1 MLKGKVAVVT
11 GSTSG
16 IGLGIA
22 SALAQQGADIVL
34 NGFGD
39 AADIEKLRAGL
50 ASQYGVQVRY
60 DGADLSR
67 GEAVRQLVSGAV
79 AELGRIDIL
88 VNNAGIQHT
97 ALIEDFPA
105 DKWDAIIA
113 LNLSAVFHG
122 TAAALPHM
130 KKQGW
135 GRIIN
140 IASAHGLVASAAKS
154 AYVAAKHGVVGLTKV
169 TALETAGMGITANA
183 ICPGWVRTPL
193 VEKQITALAAKDGVD
208 QESAARELLGEKQP
222 SLQFVTPE
230 QLGGTA
236 VFLASEAAAQTPAPP
251 FPSTAAGQ
259 PASLVQIQGNPHVV
273 PVVSRQ
279 EAGLR
284 LSRSRRNAHAAAVRR
299 PGRGADQGAQDQV
312 RRRNRRADE
321 PEPGA
326 GRAERGPLR
335 CLEAQLHAGQFAP
348 GRPGVQWRRLRRAA
362 GRHAVGPP
370 ARLGAGPRRDPQRP
384 VRGAAPAGPDAA
396 VPP

>member
-22 SALAQQGADIVL
+22 RAFAQQGANVVL

-39 AADIEKLRAGL
+39 AAEIEKLRADL
-50 ASQYGVQVRY
+50 AAQHKVQVLY
-60 DGADLSR
+60 DGADLSK
-67 GEAVRQLVSGAV
+67 GEAVRQLVANTVKS
-79 AELGRIDIL
+79 LGRIDIL

-105 DKWDAIIA
+105 EKWDAILA

-122 TAAALPHM
+122 SAAALPHM

-140 IASAHGLVASAAKS
+140 IASAHGLVGSAQKS

-169 TALETAGMGITANA
+169 TALETAGTGVTANA

-208 QESAARELLGEKQP
+208 QEAASRELLGEKQP

-236 VFLASEAAAQTPAPP
+236 VFLAS
-251 FPSTAAGQ
+251 
-259 PASLVQIQGNPHVV
+259 
-273 PVVSRQ
+273 
-279 EAGLR
+279 
-284 LSRSRRNAHAAAVRR
+284 
-299 PGRGADQGAQDQV
+299 
-312 RRRNRRADE
+312 
-321 PEPGA
+321 
-326 GRAERGPLR
+326 
-335 CLEAQLHAGQFAP
+335 
-348 GRPGVQWRRLRRAA
+348 
-362 GRHAVGPP
+362 
-370 ARLGAGPRRDPQRP
+370 
-384 VRGAAPAGPDAA
+384 DAA
-396 VPP
+396 EQITGTTISVDGGWTAR

>member
-22 SALAQQGADIVL
+22 TALAQSGADVVL

-39 AADIEKLRAGL
+39 AGQIETLRTDMAK
-50 ASQYGVQVRY
+50 QHGVKVLY
-60 DGADLSR
+60 DSADLSK
-67 GEAVRQLVSGAV
+67 GESVRQLVANTVQS
-79 AELGRIDIL
+79 LGRIDIL

-97 ALIEDFPA
+97 ALIEDFPV

-122 TAAALPHM
+122 MAAALPQM

-140 IASAHGLVASAAKS
+140 IASAHGLVGSPSKS

-169 TALETAGMGITANA
+169 AALETAGQGVTVNA

-193 VEKQITALAAKDGVD
+193 VEKQITAIADNKGIS
-208 QESAARELLGEKQP
+208 QEDAARELLGEKQP

-236 VFLASEAAAQTPAPP
+236 VFLASDAAAQITGA
-251 FPSTAAGQ
+251 SISVDGGWTA
-259 PASLVQIQGNPHVV
+259 
-273 PVVSRQ
+273 R
-279 EAGLR
+279 
-284 LSRSRRNAHAAAVRR
+284 
-299 PGRGADQGAQDQV
+299 
-312 RRRNRRADE
+312 
-321 PEPGA
+321 
-326 GRAERGPLR
+326 
-335 CLEAQLHAGQFAP
+335 
-348 GRPGVQWRRLRRAA
+348 
-362 GRHAVGPP
+362 
-370 ARLGAGPRRDPQRP
+370 
-384 VRGAAPAGPDAA
+384 
-396 VPP
+396 